1 MEIFKK
7 MTVAEISETHEDKVL
22 IEQVKLLFQSL
33 PYLQYMNLMACAVSV
48 FAFWNVI
55 PYSSLGLWVGLMLVL
70 CLILKFLCK
79 FYKKNF
85 DRHNLN
91 LFSRLLI
98 ANTAL
103 HGIAYGL
110 GGILLFSET
119 QFEYQM
125 VTLFGLLMII
135 GSSSYSWSMYLPTYF
150 ASAPLIILPIT
161 IKLASIE
168 GRVYLSLVI
177 LLVIFLILLSL
188 FNIKLSENFKRS
200 LILRFENL
208 DLIEKL
214 KEQKDEAD
222 HANNAKSKFL
232 AAASHDLRQPLYSLS
247 LFTSVLDE
255 STKDPKTRKIVEQIN
270 VSVDALKSL
279 FDALLDISKLDAG
292 AVEAKKLSF
301 PVQPLF
307 EKLANAF
314 DMQASEKGLIIK
326 WPTRTFSIT
335 SEPDL
340 LEQILRNYLEN
351 AIRYTEEGTITVAC
365 KLIVG
370 TVVISVRD
378 TGIGIHQDELQDI
391 FTEFHQADNAQRDR
405 TKGLGLG
412 LAIVDRTAKLLE
424 HEISVISDLGIGSTF
439 SIKIKQGATEVNEEQ
454 PLSRKPSL
462 TKRSECLLIAIV
474 DDEEIIRKGIL
485 QLLQIWGYEVVA
497 APSSDELLAQLD
509 QIGRQPDVLIT
520 DYRLADNFTGL
531 DVITALH
538 SKYQQDIPVLIV
550 TGDTDQKRIAQMKA
564 GHWQVLHKPVPAAK
578 LRAFLQSVQST
589 VLQD

>member
-1 MEIFKK
+1 
-7 MTVAEISETHEDKVL
+7 
-22 IEQVKLLFQSL
+22 
-33 PYLQYMNLMACAVSV
+33 
-48 FAFWNVI
+48 
-55 PYSSLGLWVGLMLVL
+55 
-70 CLILKFLCK
+70 
-79 FYKKNF
+79 
-85 DRHNLN
+85 
-91 LFSRLLI
+91 
-98 ANTAL
+98 
-103 HGIAYGL
+103 
-110 GGILLFSET
+110 
-119 QFEYQM
+119 
-125 VTLFGLLMII
+125 
-135 GSSSYSWSMYLPTYF
+135 
-150 ASAPLIILPIT
+150 
-161 IKLASIE
+161 
-168 GRVYLSLVI
+168 
-177 LLVIFLILLSL
+177 
-188 FNIKLSENFKRS
+188 
-200 LILRFENL
+200 
-208 DLIEKL
+208 
-214 KEQKDEAD
+214 
-222 HANNAKSKFL
+222 
-232 AAASHDLRQPLYSLS
+232 
-247 LFTSVLDE
+247 
-255 STKDPKTRKIVEQIN
+255 
-270 VSVDALKSL
+270 
-279 FDALLDISKLDAG
+279 
-292 AVEAKKLSF
+292 
-301 PVQPLF
+301 VQPLF